1 MRVFFIGCVAFSHT
15 CLQTLLELQS
25 KMQNL
30 HIAGV
35 ATKERSSFNAD
46 FCDLAPL
53 CKTYQIP
60 YIYVENINAPT
71 TLEFIRS
78 CQADVIYCFG
88 WSALIKHELLS
99 TYPIVG
105 YHPASLPNNRGRHP
119 VIWAL
124 ALGLKQSAS
133 TFFLMD
139 EGADSGAI
147 LSQVPFEIGFED
159 NAQSLCTKI
168 ESMAQKQINDFTL
181 EILQR
186 ATQIQQTQKLTQTN
200 PESANL
206 QPSNE
211 EYNQN
216 ITGGRTQ
223 LFAQILSSMATPQDH
238 SVANLWRK
246 RGARDGLID
255 FRMSALGIYN
265 LIRALSKPYVGAE
278 VVYEGKHY
286 KVWAARIVKVEQPNI
301 ESGKILCVDSKG
313 ILIKAYDEA
322 VLLTHHEFH
331 PLPKAG
337 EYIYP
342 PP

>member
-15 CLQTLLELQS
+15 CLQTLLELQN
-25 KMQNL
+25 KTQNL

-35 ATKERSSFNAD
+35 ATKEHSNFNAD

-53 CKTYQIP
+53 CKTHQIP

-147 LSQVPFEIGFED
+147 LSQVPFEISFED

-168 ESMAQKQINDFTL
+168 ESIAQKQINDFTL

-186 ATQIQQTQKLTQTN
+186 AMQIQQTQN
-200 PESANL
+200 PTPISPEFMSS
-206 QPSNE
+206 QSSNE
-211 EYNQN
+211 KHNQN
-216 ITGGRTQ
+216 VTGGQTQ
-223 LFAQILSSMATPQDH
+223 FFAQILSSMATPQNH
-238 SVANLWRK
+238 SIANLWRK

-301 ESGKILCVDSKG
+301 ESGKILCVDSEG

-331 PLPKAG
+331 PLPQAG
-337 EYIYP
+337 EYIYSP
-342 PP
+342 P

>member
-15 CLQTLLELQS
+15 CLQTLLELQ
-25 KMQNL
+25 KTQNL

-35 ATKERSSFNAD
+35 ATKEHSNFNAD

-53 CKTYQIP
+53 CKTHQIP
-60 YIYVENINAPT
+60 YIYIENINAPA
-71 TLEFIRS
+71 TLEFIRA

-99 TYPIVG
+99 AYPIVG

-147 LSQVPFEIGFED
+147 LSQVPFNISFED
-159 NAQSLCTKI
+159 NAQSLCAKI
-168 ESMAQKQINDFTL
+168 ESIAQKQIHHFSL

-186 ATQIQQTQKLTQTN
+186 ARELQTQNLAPSN
-200 PESANL
+200 PESADL
-206 QPSNE
+206 QSSDSGHR
-211 EYNQN
+211 QSV
-216 ITGGRTQ
+216 TGGGRTQ
-223 LFAQILSSMATPQDH
+223 FFAQILSSMATPQDH
-238 SVANLWRK
+238 SIANLWRK

-286 KVWAARIVKVEQPNI
+286 KVWAARIVQVEQENI
-301 ESGKILCVDSKG
+301 ESGKILCVDSEG